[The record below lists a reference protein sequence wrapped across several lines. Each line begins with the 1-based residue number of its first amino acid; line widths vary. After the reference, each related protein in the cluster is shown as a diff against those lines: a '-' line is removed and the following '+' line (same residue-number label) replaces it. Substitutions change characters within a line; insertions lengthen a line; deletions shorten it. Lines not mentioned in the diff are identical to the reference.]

1 MLYLADSIIFKGGYD
16 MSFTNQTTHYGLPQ
30 WIGSDKPTYLVDQN
44 NAYQTIDSEIYNA
57 NVAAGEAVTT
67 ANGAS
72 STAGAASATAADAL
86 SAAQT
91 ASTTADNALTEAQT
105 ANTNAQT
112 AQTAAGAAQT
122 AAQAAQEAAA
132 GNSITN
138 LAPAY
143 DSTITYAV
151 DDLVTQDGK
160 LYKCIVAVVTPE
172 QFDVNKWDD
181 VTTSE
186 VYLRQASVE
195 TRLKKVGMNDNSN
208 FTFSNTNDYIVLESR
223 ADNGK
228 VRALL
233 YDVQNN
239 LFKLRKS
246 DNNGITFLDSQLFP
260 TMRIGQSLTIKT
272 GCFALLTSNDGVML
286 VIQNPRFQHDN
297 AANYSLTVNEAAIR
311 PYAGEASS
319 TTINISNN
327 MTSASI
333 LAIRDD
339 ELAITIHS
347 ADVPTANIPLNG
359 ITYSYIDITVTRNS

>member
-1 MLYLADSIIFKGGYD
+1 MA
-16 MSFTNQTTHYGLPQ
+16 FTNQTTHYGLPQ

-91 ASTTADNALTEAQT
+91 ASTTADSALTAAQDAGT
-105 ANTNAQT
+105 IAQA

-122 AAQAAQEAAA
+122 AAEAAQTAAA

-143 DSTITYAV
+143 DSTITYAI

-172 QFDVNKWDD
+172 QFDINKWDD

-186 VYLRQASVE
+186 VYARVGSGDVYTKAEADAKFE
-195 TRLKKVGMNDNSN
+195 TQ
-208 FTFSNTNDYIVLESR
+208 THASNTYETITNVT
-223 ADNGK
+223 NK
-228 VRALL
+228 
-233 YDVQNN
+233 NN
-239 LFKLRKS
+239 LKLAV
-246 DNNGITFLDSQLFP
+246 NG
-260 TMRIGQSLTIKT
+260 G
-272 GCFALLTSNDGVML
+272 G
-286 VIQNPRFQHDN
+286 
-297 AANYSLTVNEAAIR
+297 AAIR
-311 PYAGEASS
+311 FGIDGNGNYGYVKDGADTVYPFSS
-319 TTINISNN
+319 GFNPSNVEGNVINSTSPVTLNTSGKHYVLITLIYYSIPGVESSVNMSNLTGA
-327 MTSASI
+327 TSTVVSKSI
-333 LAIRDD
+333 IDGIVSKTYLLNI
-339 ELAITIHS
+339 
-347 ADVPTANIPLNG
+347 TANSVSFTLTNPG
-359 ITYSYIDITVTRNS
+359 GFYPQVVVTYID